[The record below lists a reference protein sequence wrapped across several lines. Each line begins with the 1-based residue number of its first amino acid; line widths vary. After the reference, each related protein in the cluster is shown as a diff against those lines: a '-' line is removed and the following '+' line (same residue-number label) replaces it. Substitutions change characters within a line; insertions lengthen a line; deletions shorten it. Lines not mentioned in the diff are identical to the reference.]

1 MYTGTGDENTD
12 IGAHL
17 MGFVCGFVGGMLLTK
32 YREYLTDI
40 RWQKRAAI
48 ATPAM
53 LMLAWIA
60 AFGG

>member
-1 MYTGTGDENTD
+1 
-12 IGAHL
+12 